1 MATVKEQ
8 IKSHF
13 PQVADASPELPD
25 DVVEYLIEHAVEL
38 DESAG
43 AGWHHL
49 GQVVNGV
56 VPLAMLREAVE
67 TCMCREAGHMLDA
80 MRGVVVAKALDG
92 LNEDDITHYFKI
104 RAAYVGLSDAG
115 ML

>member
-8 IKSHF
+8 IRTHF
-13 PQVADASPELPD
+13 PQVSDASPELPD

-38 DESAG
+38 DEAG
-43 AGWHHL
+43 GSGWEHL

-80 MRGVVVAKALDG
+80 MRGVVVARSLED

-104 RAAYVGLSDAG
+104 RAAYNGLSEAG